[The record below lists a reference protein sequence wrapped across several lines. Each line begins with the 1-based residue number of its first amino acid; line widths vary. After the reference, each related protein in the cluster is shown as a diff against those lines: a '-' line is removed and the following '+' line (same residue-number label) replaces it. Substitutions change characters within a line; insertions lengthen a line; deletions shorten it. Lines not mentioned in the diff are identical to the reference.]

1 MLDGVSTSAGTP
13 PPDVSPKAS
22 GRAAARCLSPED
34 AAPMP
39 PDRPLQPLR
48 LSPAQR
54 AAAAFGP
61 VLVVLVF
68 GALAY
73 RGAERED
80 EGRAAVD
87 ARHQVIEA
95 LQAAVMHAVDSETAQ
110 RGFLL
115 TGRDDYLRA
124 YGGGRAALDVELD
137 SVRRLTAG
145 DPSQQARLDSL
156 EVALDNKFDELEET
170 VALRRAGR
178 ATEALEV
185 VAAGRGKAEMDR
197 ARRLADDM
205 RRAEE
210 RELDGLEKA
219 EASYSGRLIAILG
232 IGTVVAAVLS
242 LLMNG
247 VLERYGR
254 SQARFSAEVERAN
267 RLLEE
272 QHAELEAQ
280 NEQLSAQSAE
290 LVVRTDAAEAA
301 NLAKARFLAAMSHD
315 LRTPLN
321 AIGGYVDLLE
331 MGVRG
336 PVNDAQASD
345 LRRIRHS
352 SRRLLA
358 MINDI
363 LGFARIEAGHVEV
376 RPEAVPL
383 EAAVREMESSF
394 LPQAAERGLE
404 YAFVPGADGVRVHA
418 DPEKMQQ
425 VLLNLVTNAIKF
437 TEPGG
442 RVTLGYE
449 AAGDAVLIHVRDT
462 GRGIAPDKLPGIFE
476 PFVQVDR
483 ERTDTAHQ
491 GVGLGLAISRELAR
505 AMGGEL
511 TAQSEPGAGS
521 TFTLRLLRAHADS
534 PLPRIESPR

>member
-1 MLDGVSTSAGTP
+1 
-13 PPDVSPKAS
+13 
-22 GRAAARCLSPED
+22 
-34 AAPMP
+34 MP
-39 PDRPLQPLR
+39 PRPSPRPLR
-48 LSPAQR
+48 LPAPLR

-73 RGAERED
+73 RGAQRED
-80 EGRAAVD
+80 EGRAAVE
-87 ARHQVIEA
+87 ASHRVIET
-95 LQAAVMHAVDSETAQ
+95 LQAAVMHAVDAETAQ

-115 TGRDDYLRA
+115 SGGDSYLRA
-124 YGGGRAALDVELD
+124 YGSGRAAVDAELGRL
-137 SVRRLTAG
+137 RRLTAG
-145 DPSQQARLDSL
+145 DGAQQARLDAMEL
-156 EVALDNKFDELEET
+156 ALDRKFDALDEA
-170 VALRRAGR
+170 VALRRAEGEAVLAGA
-178 ATEALEV
+178 AT
-185 VAAGRGKAEMDR
+185 GRGMAQMER

-210 RELDGLEKA
+210 RELARLEEE
-219 EASYSGRLIAILG
+219 EARYSARLTLILG
-232 IGTVVAAVLS
+232 VGTVVAAVLS
-242 LLMNG
+242 LLLNG

-254 SQARFSAEVERAN
+254 AQERFSAEVERAN

-272 QHAELEAQ
+272 QRTELELQ

-290 LVVRTDAAEAA
+290 LEVRTEAAEAA

-336 PVNDAQASD
+336 PVNEAQASD
-345 LRRIRHS
+345 LQRIRHS

-404 YAFVPGADGVRVHA
+404 YAFVPGAAGVRVHA

-442 RVTLGYE
+442 RITLGYE
-449 AAGDAVLIHVRDT
+449 TAGDAVLIRVRDT

-511 TAQSEPGAGS
+511 SAESEPGAGS
-521 TFTLRLLRAHADS
+521 TFTLRLLRAEAA
-534 PLPRIESPR
+534 PLPRAGSPR